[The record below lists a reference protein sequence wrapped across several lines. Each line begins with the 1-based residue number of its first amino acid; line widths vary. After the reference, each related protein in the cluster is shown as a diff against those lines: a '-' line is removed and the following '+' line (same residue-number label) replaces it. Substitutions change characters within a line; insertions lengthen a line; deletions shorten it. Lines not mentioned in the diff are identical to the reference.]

1 MMHEYVNIDMITF
14 GELLAA
20 GQGISTFRVLNYILN
35 AAYAEGN
42 NVVSFKYGELADIL
56 GYGIRCIGD
65 SVRYLCKIG
74 ILAKEKGH
82 QFVINKDLLNIT
94 ISGQAF

>member
-1 MMHEYVNIDMITF
+1 MREYINIDTRKF
-14 GELLAA
+14 EELLAA

-35 AAYAEGN
+35 IAYAEGN
-42 NVVSFKYGELADIL
+42 NVVSFKYSELADIL

-74 ILAKEKGH
+74 VLSKTERHTFI
-82 QFVINKDLLNIT
+82 INKELLNVT
-94 ISGQAF
+94 TVGQAF